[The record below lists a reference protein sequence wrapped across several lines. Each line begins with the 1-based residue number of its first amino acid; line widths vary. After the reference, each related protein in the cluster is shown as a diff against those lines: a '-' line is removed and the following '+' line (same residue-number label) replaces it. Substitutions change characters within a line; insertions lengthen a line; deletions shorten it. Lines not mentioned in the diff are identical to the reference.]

1 MKKFLLLFLALLAT
15 FGLAACG
22 TPDEEATVDRLQI
35 VNQVT
40 KKEYNLGETLD
51 LAGLEVKAV
60 LSNGVEKTLVV
71 ADFAV
76 TGFDSTSVGSKV
88 ITVTY
93 KEVNVMFSVTVFDPD
108 AEKEIMSINVKSLP
122 LKQQYKVG
130 EAFEAEGLVVEAV
143 YNTGA
148 KELVTNYTLS
158 GFNSTGLTSTGI
170 ISVVYESKVATF
182 GYKVRN
188 TIVQGITAT
197 KIIVGNTA
205 ATSGGFSAV
214 GIPFNEGIKAYF
226 AKVNKDG
233 GVAGRTIEFK
243 TYDDEFNAEKGL
255 SYTKQLVEED
265 NIFAL
270 VGHFGTPTVGAT
282 IDYIQQVGVPMVYA
296 ATGINGLYFQESVD
310 NPVMAVQPIYKTD
323 GRIMT
328 ARALNEALFGANK
341 DAKLGAS
348 DKIGVLY
355 TADDAGK
362 SIKEGIEVQA
372 ATENRTSSFIYKTFS
387 ETDTAALNNA
397 VLDFIS
403 SGVKTVIVAS
413 NQKPFKAAVG
423 ALQSNNLLVPVFTS
437 YVNADATSVDPT
449 VTYGFDM
456 YANAWLDIVDPAGQG
471 GFSAAYW
478 AFATDMTA
486 NGQAAYAAN
495 AYAMAGYI
503 AAAIFVEGIE
513 RVGTDELTWESYIKA
528 MEEGAIDVPMGGTV
542 DFSDGKRWGI
552 ASMALLKLEIKN
564 NAPAWGKV
572 RDIEDI
578 SVIEAK

>member
-22 TPDEEATVDRLQI
+22 DPDEEATVDRLEI
-35 VNQVT
+35 VKQVT
-40 KKEYNLGETLD
+40 KDEYNVGQELD
-51 LAGLEVKAV
+51 LAGLEIKAV
-60 LSNGVEKTLVV
+60 LTNGVEKTLAV
-71 ADFAV
+71 ADFEV
-76 TGFDSTSVGSKV
+76 TGFNSTTVGQQD

-93 KEVNVMFSVTVFDPD
+93 KEKTVMFKVTVFDPD
-108 AEKEIMSINVKSLP
+108 ATKALMFINIKNLP
-122 LKQQYKVG
+122 AKQQYKVG
-130 EAFEAEGLVVEAV
+130 EDFKSDGLVVEAV

-148 KELVTNYTLS
+148 KELVTDYTLT
-158 GFNSTGLTSTGI
+158 GFSSATVTDAGI
-170 ISVVYESKVATF
+170 ITVTFETKVATF
-182 GYKVRN
+182 GYKVSDI
-188 TIVQGITAT
+188 IVQGVTAT
-197 KIIVGNTA
+197 KIVVGNTA

-233 GVAGRTIEFK
+233 GIAGRTLEFK

-282 IDYIQQVGVPMVYA
+282 INYIQQVGVPMVYA
-296 ATGINGLYFQESVD
+296 ATGINGLYFQKSVD

-328 ARALNEALFGANK
+328 ARALNEALFGTNK
-341 DAKLGAS
+341 DAKLGAT

-403 SGVKTVIVAS
+403 SGVKAVIVAS

-423 ALQSNNLLVPVFTS
+423 ALQSNNLHVPVFTS

-449 VTYGFDM
+449 VAYSFDM
-456 YANAWLDIVDPAGQG
+456 YANAWLDIVDPAGTNG
-471 GFSAAYW
+471 LSAEYW
-478 AFATDMTA
+478 TFANDMIA
-486 NGQAAYAAN
+486 NNQAAYAGN

-503 AAAIFVEGIE
+503 AAAIFVEGLE

-528 MEEGAIDVPMGGTV
+528 MEEGAIEVPMGGTV
-542 DFSDGKRWGI
+542 DFSEGKRWGI